1 MEVTIG
7 MVVFAITVVGALFG
21 VFMWIWKTGQEK
33 AVRDNNTDTTLNNHT
48 KTIIDNKAEANLKI
62 AESNLKI
69 EKLESAINTKV
80 EKAEV
85 AILKAQKNSKKKLV
99 KQLKTFDAELK
110 RFEKHELDIQKIS
123 SRQTQSEKDLNE
135 IKRQVTDTL
144 KAVQANSEI
153 SAGIL
158 ANVENINKQYE
169 TIIKSIASK
178 RE

>member
-1 MEVTIG
+1 MEVTTG
-7 MVVFAITVVGALFG
+7 MVVFGITVVGALFG

-48 KTIIDNKAEANLKI
+48 KAITDNK

-69 EKLESAINTKV
+69 EKLESAINAKV

-85 AILKAQKNSKKKLV
+85 AILKAQKSSKKKLV

-110 RFEKHELDIQKIS
+110 RFEKHELDIQRIS
-123 SRQTQSEKDLNE
+123 NKQTQSEKDLNE

-144 KAVQANSEI
+144 RVVQANSEI

-158 ANVENINKQYE
+158 ANVESINKQYE
-169 TIIKSIASK
+169 NIIQSLTNKHSK
-178 RE
+178 